1 MNLLSSTLLRAAAV
15 AVALP
20 LLGVSATVAINGVCV
35 NGSCTP
41 VPVTYGIGNSQSGS
55 TSNGVIVG
63 TDTYSTATTFTA
75 GVNSN
80 GGTYLSFDP
89 TVSYVGTSPSTS
101 TDTITVDL
109 LASIYDPTAT
119 DWDGTYSEH
128 VPLIV
133 ATGGTASAELF
144 VDGQG
149 VGLVG
154 PYGAGT
160 YNVSESA
167 TLTGVNGSTL
177 DYAYDFTFTF
187 AAGTAPGAT
196 SSSPSVPEPATMI
209 PAGLGLVSFGLM
221 ALRRRK
227 K

>member
-41 VPVTYGIGNSQSGS
+41 TPVTYGIGNSQSGS
-55 TSNGVIVG
+55 TSNGVLVG
-63 TDTYSTATTFTA
+63 TDAYSTATTYSV
-75 GVNSN
+75 GVASD
-80 GGTYLSFDP
+80 GGTFINFLP
-89 TVSYVGTSPSTS
+89 TVSYVGTSASTT

-109 LASIYDPTAT
+109 LASIYDAGAAN
-119 DWDGTYSEH
+119 WNGTYTEH

-133 ATGGTASAELF
+133 ATGSTASAELF
-144 VDGQG
+144 ADGVG

-160 YNVSESA
+160 YNVTESA
-167 TLTGVNGSTL
+167 NLTGINGATL
-177 DYAYDFTFTF
+177 NYAYDFTFTF

-196 SSSPSVPEPATMI
+196 DSSPAVPEPATMI
-209 PAGLGLVSFGLM
+209 PAALGLVGFGLM
-221 ALRRRK
+221 ALRRRNK
-227 K
+227 

>member
-41 VPVTYGIGNSQSGS
+41 TPVTYGIGNSQSGS
-55 TSNGVIVG
+55 TSNGVLVG
-63 TDTYSTATTFTA
+63 SDAYSTATTYSV
-75 GVNSN
+75 GVSSN
-80 GGTYLSFDP
+80 GGTFINFDP
-89 TVSYVGTSPSTS
+89 TVSYAGTAASTT

-109 LASIYDPTAT
+109 LASIYDAGAAN
-119 DWDGTYSEH
+119 WNGTYTEN
-128 VPLIV
+128 VPLVV
-133 ATGGTASAELF
+133 ATGATASAELF
-144 VDGQG
+144 ADGVG

-154 PYGAGT
+154 PYGPGT

-167 TLTGVNGSTL
+167 TLTGINGATL
-177 DYAYDFTFTF
+177 NYAYDFTFTF

-196 SSSPSVPEPATMI
+196 SSSPAVPEPATMI
-209 PAGLGLVSFGLM
+209 PAGLGLVGFGLM